1 MKKSL
6 FWLVSTILFLT
17 LPALA
22 QRGQRGNQSHESHGN
37 AGVRQHGNGERPN
50 VGVRQGGNDRHE
62 SRRDDRRDERRDNR
76 RFERDDRSFRGD
88 RDRHEER
95 PEYRGRGYNWGWG
108 RGRDHRDHWDG
119 RRFDRDFERN
129 HWGRDHRFYWGQC
142 NWYGPRFYV
151 GSYFWYNDGYF
162 VLVESVPDYWDEE
175 VVYVEYIDGY
185 GYALVNPMY
194 PGVYY
199 HLSVRF

>member
-22 QRGQRGNQSHESHGN
+22 QRGQRGNNGNHGN
-37 AGVRQHGNGERPN
+37 NGGGHEQHNDRRGGEAR
-50 VGVRQGGNDRHE
+50 GGDRHE
-62 SRRDDRRDERRDNR
+62 NRGGEARNDRRNEPRDTHR
-76 RFERDDRSFRGD
+76 ERDDRSFRGD
-88 RDRHEER
+88 RDRHER

-119 RRFDRDFERN
+119 RRFDRDFERD

-175 VVYVEYIDGY
+175 VVYVEYVDGY
-185 GYALVNPMY
+185 GYALVNPLY